1 MKRQLL
7 LISITILA
15 AVAANSCR
23 TAKESQVR
31 TEYQT
36 IYQRDSIFVDC
47 TDSVF
52 ILQKGDT
59 IFVKEKQTIEKYFY
73 TIYRDTLRQ
82 SDTIREVKTFI
93 AAAEPERKKNG
104 WKWFLA
110 GACLSVFII
119 FAVKLIVKIY
129 LK

>member
-1 MKRQLL
+1 MRRQLL
-7 LISITILA
+7 LISITALI
-15 AVAANSCR
+15 VVVANSCR
-23 TAKESQVR
+23 TAKELQVR

-52 ILQKGDT
+52 IFQKGDT
-59 IFVKEKQTIEKYFY
+59 VYIKEKQTFEKYFY
-73 TIYRDTLRQ
+73 TIYCDTLRQ
-82 SDTIREVKTFI
+82 SDTIKEVKTYI

-104 WKWFLA
+104 WKWFVA
-110 GACLSVFII
+110 GACLSVFLI
-119 FAVKLIVKIY
+119 FAVKLILKIY